1 MESLNEK
8 KTVLIVDDTPNNLRL
23 LSQILA
29 EAGYHVRATAS
40 SKQALGTA
48 ISNPPDLILLD
59 VMMPEMNGYEL
70 CRRLR
75 EEPLTK
81 DVPILFLSAMSESDA
96 KIKGFVCGGQD
107 YIAKPFD
114 PYEVVARV
122 ETHLSLRLTKQKLE
136 KVVSELKN
144 VLKEKEELVK
154 ELEIM
159 AHTDGLTGVNNR
171 SRFFS
176 LAEHEFNGCFRYHQT
191 LSVIMIDIDHFKRL
205 NDTYGHAAGDF
216 VLKETSSA
224 IKKNL
229 RKADVLARYGG
240 EEFIILLPMSPIAQ
254 VQIVA
259 ERIRESVESMSI
271 AFNCQML
278 TTTISLGA
286 SEMHKNDTKITD
298 IIERADKA
306 LYAAKNMGRNRA
318 VCLELTDH
326 LIGNDIDET
335 ECKAV

>member
-1 MESLNEK
+1 MDSVNEK
-8 KTVLIVDDTPNNLRL
+8 RTILIVDDTPNNLRL
-23 LSQILA
+23 LSQILT

-40 SKQALGTA
+40 SKQGLVTA
-48 ISNPPDLILLD
+48 ITNPPDLILLD

-75 EEPLTK
+75 EETVTR
-81 DVPILFLSAMSESDA
+81 DVPIIFLSAMNEADA

-107 YIAKPFD
+107 YIGKPFD

-144 VLKEKEELVK
+144 VLKEKEQLVK

-159 AHTDGLTGVNNR
+159 AHTDGLTGINNR

-176 LAEHEFNGCFRYHQT
+176 LAEHEFNGCIRYQQA
-191 LSVIMIDIDHFKRL
+191 LSIIMIDIDHFKKL
-205 NDTYGHAAGDF
+205 NDSYGHTAGDY
-216 VLKETSSA
+216 VLKETSY
-224 IKKNL
+224 IIQQNL

-240 EEFIILLPMSPIAQ
+240 EEFIILLPMAPISQ
-254 VQIVA
+254 VLFVA
-259 ERIRESVESMSI
+259 ERIRESVESMPL
-271 AFNCQML
+271 AFNCQIL
-278 TTTISLGA
+278 NTTTISLGA
-286 SEMHKNDTKITD
+286 SEINKDDTKITD

-306 LYAAKNMGRNRA
+306 LYMAKNRGRNRV
-318 VCLELTDH
+318 VCFEKSNQHQINNSIEDM
-326 LIGNDIDET
+326 G
-335 ECKAV
+335 